1 MRPDDPHTLAAHA
14 ADVNS
19 WLPALAGSAR
29 CRILPP
35 EGGSHEQFVDA
46 RADASASL
54 YACLRTPAMPDL
66 AMAIARDFS
75 PRVQRRGQA
84 CVVLDVSGLG
94 RLLGP
99 PAAVGAELERAAA
112 ERSFCRAP
120 RDRSSNRI
128 AIAPTQIAALLLS
141 LAPLTLEDHD
151 SGRSSQPPAATI
163 VTGDVASALAD
174 VPLAVLHGF
183 LAERYSVAVPRTTR
197 RKATARESTIWAS
210 YEQAFDTFGRWGL
223 RTLGDVAALPPG
235 ELSARVGQ
243 HGIALQRSARGM
255 DEGPLVPDGD
265 VPRFLEHVSLE
276 WPIDGLEPLSFVLAR
291 MLDPL
296 SAALER
302 ADRGAVA
309 IRVALRLIDRST
321 HTRLLQLPAAMRDA
335 RVLRTL
341 VVLDLESHPPSAAI
355 DDITIE
361 IDPAPARVLQYSL
374 LERARPSAETLA
386 TLIARLGALVGESR
400 CGAAVLQDSHG
411 PDAFDMQRF
420 APDERHTWRPADI
433 VASASMGPEHAVIDA
448 ASVIDCVMLR
458 RFRPP
463 IAVRVAVERGRPVR
477 VAIDRRG
484 MPGGVVEQCAGPWR
498 SSGVW
503 WADSA
508 RQSPSLA
515 GFAARSWDRDEWD
528 VALSDGSVCRLWQ
541 ERANGHWFLDGVLD

>member
-1 MRPDDPHTLAAHA
+1 M
-14 ADVNS
+14 
-19 WLPALAGSAR
+19 
-29 CRILPP
+29 LPP
-35 EGGSHEQFVDA
+35 EGGSHGQEGGSHGQFVEA
-46 RADASASL
+46 SAADASAAL
-54 YACLRTPAMPDL
+54 YACLRTPPMPDL
-66 AMAIARDFS
+66 AMAIAKEFS
-75 PRVQRRGQA
+75 PRVQRAGHA

-99 PAAVGAELERAAA
+99 PATISAELERAAA
-112 ERSFCRAP
+112 ERSFSRAP
-120 RDRSSNRI
+120 RQSSPHRV

-141 LAPLTLEDHD
+141 LAPLPLEDLAGGH
-151 SGRSSQPPAATI
+151 SPSTSSAATI
-163 VTGDVASALAD
+163 VTGDVAAALAD
-174 VPLAVLHGF
+174 VPLAVLRDF
-183 LAERYSVAVPRTTR
+183 LAERHAGAVHRTKR
-197 RKATARESTIWAS
+197 RKATARESAVWES
-210 YEQAFDTFGRWGL
+210 YEQAFDVFGRWGL

-243 HGIALQRSARGM
+243 HGIMLQRSARGI
-255 DEGPLVPDGD
+255 DTGPLVPDAD
-265 VPRFLEHVSLE
+265 VPRFVEHVSLE

-291 MLDPL
+291 LFDPL

-309 IRVALRLIDRST
+309 IRVALRLIDRTT
-321 HTRLLQLPAAMRDA
+321 HARLLQLPAAMRDP

-411 PDAFDMQRF
+411 PDAFELQRF
-420 APDERHTWRPADI
+420 APDERDTWRRADTI
-433 VASASMGPEHAVIDA
+433 LTPIGPERTVIDA
-448 ASVIDCVMLR
+448 ASVIDRVMLR

-463 IAVRVAVERGRPVR
+463 IAIRVTVERGRPAR

-484 MPGGVVEQCAGPWR
+484 MPGGLVEQCAGPWR
-498 SSGVW
+498 SSGAW
-503 WADSA
+503 WAGSA
-508 RQSPSLA
+508 RP
-515 GFAARSWDRDEWD
+515 WHRDEWD

-541 ERANGHWFLDGVLD
+541 ERESGHWFLDGVLD